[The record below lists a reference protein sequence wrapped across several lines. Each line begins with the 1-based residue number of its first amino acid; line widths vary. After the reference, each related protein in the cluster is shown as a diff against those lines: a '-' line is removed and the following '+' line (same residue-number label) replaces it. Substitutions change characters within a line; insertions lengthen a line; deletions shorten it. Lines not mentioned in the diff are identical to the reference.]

1 MKKINTPIKTQS
13 VPSPLER
20 VRVRILQITSGKG
33 SIECEFFVGKTFSLM
48 KKEMEQL
55 KISFKILEII
65 EGEIEGFQSITLE
78 VENAENFI
86 ESWIGTLQFIAKSKF
101 RPNHK
106 RKNWFIGVFEIKNFK
121 ELIIND
127 KELQFQTMRSSGNGG
142 QNVNK
147 VNSAVRVT
155 HLPTKIQVVAMDSRS
170 QLENKKLAIERLKL
184 KILEWNAQKSSEQ
197 KENQWMNH
205 LQLERGN
212 PKKIIKV

>member
-1 MKKINTPIKTQS
+1 MKQII
-13 VPSPLER
+13 
-20 VRVRILQITSGKG
+20 QITSGKG
-33 SIECEFFVGKTFSLM
+33 PAECEFFVGETFSLM

-55 KISFKILEII
+55 KINFKILEMI
-65 EGEIEGFQSITLE
+65 EGEKVGFQSITFE

-86 ESWIGTLQFIAKSKF
+86 ENWKGSIQFIAKSKF

-106 RKNWFIGVFEIKNFK
+106 RKNWFIGVFEIEDFF
-121 ELIIND
+121 ELKINEKD
-127 KELQFQTMRSSGNGG
+127 LEFQTMRSSGNGG

-155 HLPTKIQVVAMDSRS
+155 HLPTKIQIVAMDSRS

-184 KILEWNAQKSSEQ
+184 KILEMNAKKSSEQ
-197 KENQWMNH
+197 KQNQWMNH

>member
-1 MKKINTPIKTQS
+1 MALAKTYMKYLNKKII
-13 VPSPLER
+13 
-20 VRVRILQITSGKG
+20 QITSGKG
-33 SIECEFFVGKTFSLM
+33 PIECEFFVGETFNLM

-55 KISFKILEII
+55 NINFKILEMI
-65 EGEIEGFQSITLE
+65 EGEKIGFQSITFE

-86 ESWIGTLQFIAKSKF
+86 DNWKGSIQFIAKSKF

-106 RKNWFIGVFEIKNFK
+106 RKNWFIGVFEIENFF
-121 ELIIND
+121 ELKVD
-127 KELQFQTMRSSGNGG
+127 EKDLEFQTMRSSGNGG

-184 KILEWNAQKSSEQ
+184 KILELNAKKSSEQ
-197 KENQWMNH
+197 KQNQWMNH

-212 PKKIIKV
+212 PKKILKG

>member
-1 MKKINTPIKTQS
+1 MKAQS

-33 SIECEFFVGKTFSLM
+33 PLECEFFVDETFNLM
-48 KKEMEQL
+48 KKEMEQQN
-55 KISFKILEII
+55 INFKILEMI
-65 EGEIEGFQSITLE
+65 EGEINGYQSITFE
-78 VENAENFI
+78 IENAENFI

-101 RPNHK
+101 RLNHK

-127 KELQFQTMRSSGNGG
+127 KDLQFQTMRSSGNGG
-142 QNVNK
+142 QNVNE

-212 PKKIIKV
+212 PKRILKG

>member
-1 MKKINTPIKTQS
+1 
-13 VPSPLER
+13 
-20 VRVRILQITSGKG
+20 
-33 SIECEFFVGKTFSLM
+33 
-48 KKEMEQL
+48 MEQL
-55 KISFKILEII
+55 NINFKILEMI
-65 EGEIEGFQSITLE
+65 EGEKIGFQSITFE

-86 ESWIGTLQFIAKSKF
+86 DNWNGSIQFIAKSKF

-106 RKNWFIGVFEIKNFK
+106 RKNWFIGVFEIENFF
-121 ELIIND
+121 ELKVD
-127 KELQFQTMRSSGNGG
+127 EKDLEFQTMRSSGNGG

-184 KILEWNAQKSSEQ
+184 KILELNAKKSSEQ
-197 KENQWMNH
+197 KQNQWMNH

-212 PKKIIKV
+212 PKKILKDEF